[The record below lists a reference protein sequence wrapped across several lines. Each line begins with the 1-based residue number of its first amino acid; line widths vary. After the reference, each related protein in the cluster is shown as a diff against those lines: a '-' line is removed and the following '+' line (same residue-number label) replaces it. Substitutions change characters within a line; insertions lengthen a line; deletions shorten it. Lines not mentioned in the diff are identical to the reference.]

1 MSYIAMLIQ
10 ILEHT
15 GHSLQLCF
23 LIQSLAMKFYQ
34 RTFSI
39 SSMIIF
45 IIRRRSFFNPNIQ
58 GLNDADAVEDIP
70 DGESV
75 WEHDSASPPK
85 SLFVIPNTPR
95 LMVNI

>member
-39 SSMIIF
+39 SSMII
-45 IIRRRSFFNPNIQ
+45 RHSSLFNPNIL
-58 GLNDADAVEDIP
+58 GVNDADAVEDIP